1 MRLTIAIL
9 HFIAAAAFAAIGV
22 LTLLNKPREY

>member
-9 HFIAAAAFAAIGV
+9 HFIAAAALAAIGV
-22 LTLLNKPREY
+22 LTMLNKPREY